1 MDIYFDLCVYNRPFD
16 DQTQPRILL
25 ETTGLLVVMSI
36 VQTQEINTVNSFV
49 LEYENSRNPKIENR
63 RIIADMLNVAATY
76 IQYNSSIE
84 NKALALEQ
92 RGIRHFDALHL
103 ACAEYA
109 GADFFVTCDDELL
122 KKADTVENVS
132 IHAVSLLEFVAREV
146 F

>member
-25 ETTGLLVVMSI
+25 ETTGLLVVMSV

>member
-1 MDIYFDLCVYNRPFD
+1 
-16 DQTQPRILL
+16 
-25 ETTGLLVVMSI
+25 
-36 VQTQEINTVNSFV
+36 
-49 LEYENSRNPKIENR
+49 
-63 RIIADMLNVAATY
+63 MLNVAATY

>member
-25 ETTGLLVVMSI
+25 ETTGLLVVMSV
-36 VQTQEINTVNSFV
+36 VQTH
-49 LEYENSRNPKIENR
+49 PKIENR